1 MIKKITFSPLGNKAR
16 SYRQTEFLFSTFNIS
31 GNSGVEMTPE
41 AVEKAIKKIK
51 KLGLNQIELGW
62 AHHITGQIALEVCER
77 EEIDVIWQDTSMFGG
92 FQGKIHKKTT
102 EDEVKKIV
110 EETKNYKHLKG
121 YYVWDEPWE
130 EPDMTAAKEQTDW
143 FDKYAPGKHAFSVMV
158 PNYNP
163 DFTWENGLYPDY
175 VPRYLDSINPP
186 VASFDYYPF
195 GEGTVTHHGEPQLD
209 NSNVWKDLGVV
220 RKEAQKRNM
229 PLWFYFQTL
238 ALSKCP
244 NYHFSMTKLQINY
257 ALMYGVKCLQSYGLC
272 ASLVCPD
279 KLNEKRRVLENDYE
293 EGCFFDDF
301 KAMVSIAKNLGK
313 TFIALNSD
321 HIYHGKEVL
330 TDDEYFNDNFRDD
343 IRTDDVIDIKEL
355 PFRCSVGR
363 LSDENGNQYIAVLNR
378 DYLSVKTFNLPLKK
392 NYRLYD
398 VSKADGKHYCINN
411 STDFISVTLEA
422 GDMAVYRIQN
432 PGDEIFDIEY
442 IPHD

>member
-1 MIKKITFSPLGNKAR
+1 
-16 SYRQTEFLFSTFNIS
+16 
-31 GNSGVEMTPE
+31 
-41 AVEKAIKKIK
+41 
-51 KLGLNQIELGW
+51 
-62 AHHITGQIALEVCER
+62 
-77 EEIDVIWQDTSMFGG
+77 
-92 FQGKIHKKTT
+92 
-102 EDEVKKIV
+102 
-110 EETKNYKHLKG
+110 
-121 YYVWDEPWE
+121 
-130 EPDMTAAKEQTDW
+130 MTATKEQTDC
-143 FDKYAPGKHAFSVMV
+143 KHAFSVMV

-330 TDDEYFNDNFRDD
+330 TDDEYFNTNFRED
-343 IRTDDVIDIKEL
+343 IRSDDVIDIKEL